1 MTNSVAVAQRSSV
14 RLWWGVVVVSL
25 ETPKRIQRTSMSP
38 ELHDRAVGAERT
50 CAGAEILDL
59 IARVGERRIADF
71 TAPEI
76 FLTECAGG
84 TTGQPYRQPCKCERG

>member
-1 MTNSVAVAQRSSV
+1 
-14 RLWWGVVVVSL
+14 
-25 ETPKRIQRTSMSP
+25 MSP

-76 FLTECAGG
+76 FLTEAQAELLANH
-84 TTGQPYRQPCKCERG
+84 TASPANASVASRNSAD